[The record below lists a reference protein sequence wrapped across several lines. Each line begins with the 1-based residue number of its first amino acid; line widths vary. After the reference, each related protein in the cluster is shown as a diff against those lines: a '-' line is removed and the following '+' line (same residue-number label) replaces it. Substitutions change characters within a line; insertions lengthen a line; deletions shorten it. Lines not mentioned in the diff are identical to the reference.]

1 MAGVAEE
8 TAKVASGVV
17 DAMRNQPLAIANIVL
32 NMCFLVFLFYYVSR
46 ISTRAEGTVK
56 ELFVAQD
63 ALYKQ
68 WGVIIKDTNELTE
81 KSMHCI
87 YPDDAIKLLQAPRQ
101 AAPVA
106 PPMEMPPRAQGLKLP
121 PLPPLPFKM
130 IEVHQ

>member
-8 TAKVASGVV
+8 TAKVAGGIV

-101 AAPVA
+101 PVA
-106 PPMEMPPRAQGLKLP
+106 PPMEMPPRAQGLRLP
-121 PLPPLPFKM
+121 PLPPLPLRM
-130 IEVHQ
+130 IEVHE